1 MTTTEKPK
9 SKMLQLKE
17 RRGGTPQAL
26 LDSVR
31 EHNAARAAIKK
42 ALAGGPRTVPE
53 VAAAAGLSP
62 RETLWMLTAMRKYGS
77 VAEDTQDGSYM
88 RYALTTKEARA

>member
-1 MTTTEKPK
+1 
-9 SKMLQLKE
+9 
-17 RRGGTPQAL
+17 
-26 LDSVR
+26 
-31 EHNAARAAIKK
+31 
-42 ALAGGPRTVPE
+42 VPE

>member
-1 MTTTEKPK
+1 MNSTEKPK

-17 RRGGTPQAL
+17 LRGGAPQAL

-31 EHNAARAAIKK
+31 EQAAARSAIRK
-42 ALAGGPRTVPE
+42 ALADGPRTVPE

-88 RYALTTKEARA
+88 RYALTTKAARA